1 MKNLFALLLLSIL
14 FTACDS
20 NNEAKLS
27 KENPGLKTTLD
38 KNQKDWVETTLSELS
53 IREMTGQVVL
63 EWTAG
68 SYLAIESDSYE
79 EEVKVVE
86 SGTFAC
92 F

>member
-38 KNQKDWVETTLSELS
+38 KNQKDWVETTLE
-53 IREMTGQVVL
+53 R
-63 EWTAG
+63 
-68 SYLAIESDSYE
+68 
-79 EEVKVVE
+79 
-86 SGTFAC
+86 GTRG
-92 F
+92 